1 MKKLKQKLK
10 RNQTMGNKQS
20 NPFLKMVI
28 SQMSIKAW
36 KSYTDELKDMH
47 KTYQDEHREFFED
60 IMSED
65 SQMSEDEEEVDEF
78 EQDELNVDGN

>member
-28 SQMSIKAW
+28 SQMSLKAW
-36 KSYTDELKDMH
+36 KSYTDELKDMY

-65 SQMSEDEEEVDEF
+65 S
-78 EQDELNVDGN
+78 